1 MADSEV
7 RAALLPDS
15 AEIARI
21 QLLTWRTAYSEI
33 LPASVLDGLT
43 EEQARDQWSA
53 AIGAGQTVLVA
64 LEGSWRVGF
73 AAYAVMGR
81 TVEIGPLLVEPR
93 WGRRGHGSRLLA
105 AAIDLARQGGANK
118 GIMWIPQ
125 QDGVSEAFLT
135 SAGWG
140 LDGRRRTLDT
150 GDGLIQEAAL
160 QTVFD

>member
-7 RAALLPDS
+7 RRAQLSDA

-21 QLLTWRTAYSEI
+21 QLLTWRTAYTQI
-33 LPASVLDGLT
+33 LPASVLTGLDEAQAT
-43 EEQARDQWSA
+43 EQWA
-53 AIGAGQTVLVA
+53 TAIRAGHSVLIA

-73 AAYAVMGR
+73 AAFAVMGK

-105 AAIDLARQGGANK
+105 ACIDLSREGGANK

-125 QDGVSEAFLT
+125 QDSVTESFLT

-150 GDGLIQEAAL
+150 GDGLVQEAAL
-160 QTVFD
+160 QTVFE

>member
-1 MADSEV
+1 M
-7 RAALLPDS
+7 LPDS

-21 QLLTWRTAYSEI
+21 QLLTWRTAYTHI
-33 LPASVLDGLT
+33 LPASVLDGLD
-43 EEQARDQWSA
+43 EEAARDQWA
-53 AIGAGQTVLVA
+53 AALSSGHTVLIA

-73 AAYAVMGR
+73 AAYRVLGA
-81 TVEIGPLLVEPR
+81 TVEVGPLLVEPR

-105 AAIDLARQGGANK
+105 AAIDLARQAGANK
-118 GIMWIPQ
+118 GIIWIPQ
-125 QDGVSEAFLT
+125 QDAVSEAFLT

-150 GDGLIQEAAL
+150 GDGLVQEAAL

>member
-1 MADSEV
+1 M
-7 RAALLPDS
+7 LPDS

-21 QLLTWRTAYSEI
+21 QLLTWRTAYTHI
-33 LPASVLDGLT
+33 LPASVLDGLD
-43 EEQARDQWSA
+43 EQMARDQWAAALSA
-53 AIGAGQTVLVA
+53 GRTVLVA
-64 LEGSWRVGF
+64 LEGAWRVGF
-73 AAYAVMGR
+73 AAYTVMGK

-105 AAIDLARQGGANK
+105 AAIDMARQAGADK

-125 QDGVSEAFLT
+125 KDAVSESFLT
-135 SAGWG
+135 GAGWG

-150 GDGLIQEAAL
+150 GDGLVQEAAL